1 MSSTVPESAQA
12 ERLQDVAVAGAVVG
26 ADEKKTSTDRLPEQA
41 PNGSVETPSDQ
52 SEGVVDPK
60 ADPGQDAKP
69 PQESQRSK
77 GKVALIMGSLMVR
90 ILNWQSVNA
99 SNAEELR
106 RSLSSLLPSIP

>member
-1 MSSTVPESAQA
+1 MSSTVPEPAQA
-12 ERLQDVAVAGAVVG
+12 ERLEDVAVVGAVAGA
-26 ADEKKTSTDRLPEQA
+26 DEKRNSGDRLPEQA
-41 PNGSVETPSDQ
+41 PNGSVETPSTQ

-60 ADPGQDAKP
+60 ADLGQDVKP
-69 PQESQRSK
+69 PQEPQRSK

-106 RSLSSLLPSIP
+106 RSLCSLLPSIL